1 MTSGGYWA
9 KRPCASIRSN
19 DRLPCIKNF
28 SLPAWAARYYT
39 ARRKWLMSNYTDFNE
54 ARAAISAAAEVIQR
68 EETMANT
75 HLDRRGLRIPQP
87 LDNDE

>member
-1 MTSGGYWA
+1 MHQE
-9 KRPCASIRSN
+9 
-19 DRLPCIKNF
+19 L
-28 SLPAWAARYYT
+28 SLSAWDACYYT
-39 ARRKWLMSNYTDFNE
+39 ARWKWFMSNYTDFEE

-68 EETMANT
+68 EETIANT